1 MYGLTCSSNS
11 KEPPYNAG
19 DQIWIPGLGSSS
31 GEENG
36 NPLRYSCLENSI
48 DREAW
53 RATIH
58 EVTKSQTQLSN

>member
-36 NPLRYSCLENSI
+36 NPFQYSRLENSM
-48 DREAW
+48 DREVCG
-53 RATIH
+53 ATVH
-58 EVTKSQTQLSN
+58 GVAKNQT